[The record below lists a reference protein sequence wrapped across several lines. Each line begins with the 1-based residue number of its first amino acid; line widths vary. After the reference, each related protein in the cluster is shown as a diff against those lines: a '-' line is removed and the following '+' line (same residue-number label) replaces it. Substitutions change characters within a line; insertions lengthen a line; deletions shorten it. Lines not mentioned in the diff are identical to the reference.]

1 MVTKL
6 FEDDGWLLL
15 DRRNI
20 SPPKKRKSPRRDAF
34 QACRPEM
41 GFLTPA
47 FSLQLCPD
55 FMEFDLLPGNH
66 KAICTRTRVY
76 GC

>member
-1 MVTKL
+1 MVGSCSTGATSL
-6 FEDDGWLLL
+6 RQ
-15 DRRNI
+15 RRE
-20 SPPKKRKSPRRDAF
+20 SLAVPRIRDAF

-41 GFLTPA
+41 RFLTPV

-55 FMEFDLLPGNH
+55 FMESDLLPGNH